1 MAFGRTS
8 HLLKRLSPPPAR
20 AQAEIPNFSYATPEH
35 TLPKRMVIRLVE
47 RLTGQPRLKRLYLE
61 HRFAPVPDED
71 FWSAAVRK
79 LRLELVY
86 DRARWDAVPKEGP
99 LVNVPHHP
107 FGVLDGIIISY
118 LTRAARRRDGEE
130 GVSPCKYRGWPS

>member
-1 MAFGRTS
+1 
-8 HLLKRLSPPPAR
+8 
-20 AQAEIPNFSYATPEH
+20 
-35 TLPKRMVIRLVE
+35 MVIRLVE

-61 HRFAPVPDED
+61 HRFAPVPDAD

-99 LVNVPHHP
+99 LVIVANHP
-107 FGVLDGIIISY
+107 FGVLDGLILSY
-118 LTRAARRRDGEE
+118 LHSRIRPLFNVPTKPVPFRPPAEH
-130 GVSPCKYRGWPS
+130 PFLPP